1 MAAAVS
7 NRQRR
12 VRVSTPRLRAT
23 AEAALRALGRADL
36 HVDVTVVDDPAI
48 RRLNARYLRRRTTTD
63 VLAFDLEADFHATGP
78 SRLMGEVIV
87 CADTARRQA
96 KRVGVSVALELDL
109 LVVHGLLH
117 LAGWDD
123 HEPRE
128 ARLMHER
135 EREILC
141 GARRQVPARL
151 WAGLLE
157 GPMSACAKRPNRAT
171 VRPESQAR

>member
-1 MAAAVS
+1 MAAAVA

-23 AEAALRALGRADL
+23 AEGALRALGRADL

-48 RRLNARYLRRRTTTD
+48 RRLNARYLGTRKTTD
-63 VLAFDLEADFHATGP
+63 VLAFDLHAPGP

-135 EREILC
+135 EREILADT
-141 GARRQVPARL
+141 GRRAPSRL
-151 WAGLLE
+151 WNGLLE
-157 GPMSACAKRPNRAT
+157 PR
-171 VRPESQAR
+171 

>member
-1 MAAAVS
+1 MRPVAVG

-48 RRLNARYLRRRTTTD
+48 RRLNTRYLRRRTTTD
-63 VLAFDLEADFHATGP
+63 VLAFDLEAPGP

-87 CADTARRQA
+87 CADTAKRQA
-96 KRVGVSVALELDL
+96 RRVGVSVALELDL

-123 HEPRE
+123 HEPQE

-135 EREILC
+135 EREILAEA
-141 GARRQVPARL
+141 GRRAPSRL
-151 WAGLLE
+151 WNGLLE
-157 GPMSACAKRPNRAT
+157 SR
-171 VRPESQAR
+171 

>member
-1 MAAAVS
+1 MRLVAVS

-12 VRVSTPRLRAT
+12 VRVSTPRLRAL
-23 AEAALRALGRADL
+23 AEAVLRALGRADL

-48 RRLNARYLRRRTTTD
+48 RRLNARYLRKRTTTD
-63 VLAFDLEADFHATGP
+63 VLAFDLEAPGP

-87 CADTARRQA
+87 CADTAKRQA
-96 KRVGVSVALELDL
+96 RRVGVSVALELDL

-135 EREILC
+135 EREILAET
-141 GARRQVPARL
+141 GRRVPSRL
-151 WAGLLE
+151 WNGLLE
-157 GPMSACAKRPNRAT
+157 PR
-171 VRPESQAR
+171 

>member
-1 MAAAVS
+1 MRPVAVS

-63 VLAFDLEADFHATGP
+63 VLAFDLEAPGP

-96 KRVGVSVALELDL
+96 RRVGVSVALELDL

-135 EREILC
+135 EREILAEA
-141 GARRQVPARL
+141 GRRAPSRL
-151 WAGLLE
+151 WNGLLE
-157 GPMSACAKRPNRAT
+157 SR
-171 VRPESQAR
+171 

>member
-12 VRVSTPRLRAT
+12 IRVSTPRLRAT
-23 AEAALRALGRADL
+23 AEAALRALGRADRDV
-36 HVDVTVVDDPAI
+36 HVSVVNDPAI
-48 RRLNARYLRRRTTTD
+48 RRLNSRYLRRRTATD
-63 VLAFDLEADFHATGP
+63 VLAFDLDAPGP
-78 SRLMGEVIV
+78 SRLLGEVIV
-87 CADTARRQA
+87 SADTAKRQA
-96 KRVGVSVALELDL
+96 RHAGVPVALELDL

-135 EREILC
+135 AREILA
-141 GARRQVPARL
+141 GAGRRAPARL
-151 WAGLLE
+151 WHGLL
-157 GPMSACAKRPNRAT
+157 A
-171 VRPESQAR
+171 

>member
-36 HVDVTVVDDPAI
+36 HVDVTVVDDPVI

-63 VLAFDLEADFHATGP
+63 VLAFDLEAPGP

-87 CADTARRQA
+87 CADTASRQA
-96 KRVGVSVALELDL
+96 RRVGVSVALELDL

-135 EREILC
+135 EREILAEA
-141 GARRQVPARL
+141 GRRAPSRL
-151 WAGLLE
+151 WNGLLE
-157 GPMSACAKRPNRAT
+157 PR
-171 VRPESQAR
+171 

>member
-1 MAAAVS
+1 MRPVAVS

-48 RRLNARYLRRRTTTD
+48 RRLNARYLRTRKTTD
-63 VLAFDLEADFHATGP
+63 VLAFDLHAPGP

-135 EREILC
+135 EREILAET
-141 GARRQVPARL
+141 GRRAASRL
-151 WAGLLE
+151 WNGLLE
-157 GPMSACAKRPNRAT
+157 PR
-171 VRPESQAR
+171 

>member
-12 VRVSTPRLRAT
+12 VRISTPRLRAT
-23 AEAALRALGRADL
+23 AESALGALGRADRDV
-36 HVDVTVVDDPAI
+36 HVSVVDDAAI
-48 RRLNARYLRRRTTTD
+48 RRLNSRYLRRRTTTD
-63 VLAFDLEADFHATGP
+63 VLAFDLDVPGP
-78 SRLMGEVIV
+78 SRLLGEVIV
-87 CADTARRQA
+87 SADTARRQA
-96 KRVGVSVALELDL
+96 RQAGVPVALELDL

-135 EREILC
+135 AREILS
-141 GARRQVPARL
+141 GAGRRAPRRL
-151 WAGLLE
+151 WHGLL
-157 GPMSACAKRPNRAT
+157 A
-171 VRPESQAR
+171 

>member
-1 MAAAVS
+1 LRPVAVS

-36 HVDVTVVDDPAI
+36 HVDVSVVDDPAI
-48 RRLNARYLRRRTTTD
+48 RRLNARYLRRRRTTD
-63 VLAFDLEADFHATGP
+63 VLAFDLHAPGP

-87 CADTARRQA
+87 CADSARRQA
-96 KRVGVSVALELDL
+96 RGLGVPVALELDL

-117 LAGWDD
+117 LAGWND

-135 EREILC
+135 EREILA
-141 GARRQVPARL
+141 GAGRRAPSRL
-151 WAGLLE
+151 WNGLLE
-157 GPMSACAKRPNRAT
+157 SR
-171 VRPESQAR
+171 

>member
-1 MAAAVS
+1 MSAAVS
-7 NRQRR
+7 NRQGR
-12 VRVSTPRLRAT
+12 VRISTPRLRAT
-23 AEAALRALGRADL
+23 AESALCALGRADRDV
-36 HVDVTVVDDPAI
+36 HVSVVDDPAI

-63 VLAFDLEADFHATGP
+63 VLAFDLHAPGP
-78 SRLMGEVIV
+78 SRLLGEVII

-135 EREILC
+135 EREILA
-141 GARRQVPARL
+141 GVGRRAPSRL
-151 WAGLLE
+151 WNGLL
-157 GPMSACAKRPNRAT
+157 A
-171 VRPESQAR
+171 

>member
-1 MAAAVS
+1 
-7 NRQRR
+7 
-12 VRVSTPRLRAT
+12 L
-23 AEAALRALGRADL
+23 AEAVLRALGRADL

-48 RRLNARYLRRRTTTD
+48 RRLNARYLRKRTTTD
-63 VLAFDLEADFHATGP
+63 VLAFDLEAPGP

-87 CADTARRQA
+87 CADTAKRQA
-96 KRVGVSVALELDL
+96 RRVGVSVALELDL

-135 EREILC
+135 EREILAET
-141 GARRQVPARL
+141 GRRVPSRL
-151 WAGLLE
+151 WNGLLE
-157 GPMSACAKRPNRAT
+157 PR
-171 VRPESQAR
+171 

>member
-1 MAAAVS
+1 VAVS

-36 HVDVTVVDDPAI
+36 HVDVTVVDDGAI

-63 VLAFDLEADFHATGP
+63 VLAFDLETPGP

-96 KRVGVSVALELDL
+96 RRVGVSVALELDL

-135 EREILC
+135 EREILAET
-141 GARRQVPARL
+141 GRRAPPRL
-151 WAGLLE
+151 WNGLLE
-157 GPMSACAKRPNRAT
+157 PR
-171 VRPESQAR
+171 

>member
-1 MAAAVS
+1 LTPVAVS

-48 RRLNARYLRRRTTTD
+48 RRLNARYLHRRTTTD
-63 VLAFDLEADFHATGP
+63 VLAFDLEAPGP

-96 KRVGVSVALELDL
+96 RRVGVSVALELDL

-135 EREILC
+135 EREILAAS
-141 GARRQVPARL
+141 GRRAPSRL
-151 WAGLLE
+151 WNGLLE
-157 GPMSACAKRPNRAT
+157 PR
-171 VRPESQAR
+171 

>member
-1 MAAAVS
+1 MAVS

-63 VLAFDLEADFHATGP
+63 VLAFDLEAPGP

-96 KRVGVSVALELDL
+96 RRVGVSVALELDL

-135 EREILC
+135 EREILAET
-141 GARRQVPARL
+141 GRRAPSRL
-151 WAGLLE
+151 WNGLLE
-157 GPMSACAKRPNRAT
+157 PR
-171 VRPESQAR
+171 

>member
-1 MAAAVS
+1 MAAAVA

-12 VRVSTPRLRAT
+12 VPVSTPRLRAT

-36 HVDVTVVDDPAI
+36 HVDVTVVDDSAI
-48 RRLNARYLRRRTTTD
+48 RRLNARYLRRRRTTD

-87 CADTARRQA
+87 CADTAKRQA
-96 KRVGVSVALELDL
+96 RRVGVSVALEIDL

-135 EREILC
+135 EREILAET
-141 GARRQVPARL
+141 GRRAPARL
-151 WAGLLE
+151 WNGLLD
-157 GPMSACAKRPNRAT
+157 PR
-171 VRPESQAR
+171 

>member
-1 MAAAVS
+1 MRPVAVS

-48 RRLNARYLRRRTTTD
+48 RRLNVRYLRRRETTD
-63 VLAFDLEADFHATGP
+63 VLAFDLHAPGP

-96 KRVGVSVALELDL
+96 ERVGVSVALEL
-109 LVVHGLLH
+109 
-117 LAGWDD
+117 
-123 HEPRE
+123 EPRE

-135 EREILC
+135 EREILAET
-141 GARRQVPARL
+141 GRRAPSRL
-151 WAGLLE
+151 WHGLLE
-157 GPMSACAKRPNRAT
+157 PR
-171 VRPESQAR
+171 

>member
-12 VRVSTPRLRAT
+12 IRVSTPRLRAT
-23 AEAALRALGRADL
+23 AEAALRALGRADRDV
-36 HVDVTVVDDPAI
+36 HVSVVDDRAI

-63 VLAFDLEADFHATGP
+63 VLAFDLHAPGP
-78 SRLMGEVIV
+78 SRLLGEVIV

-96 KRVGVSVALELDL
+96 KRVGVAVALELDL

-135 EREILC
+135 EREILA
-141 GARRQVPARL
+141 GAGRRAPSRF
-151 WAGLLE
+151 WNGLL
-157 GPMSACAKRPNRAT
+157 A
-171 VRPESQAR
+171 

>member
-1 MAAAVS
+1 MDAAVS

-12 VRVSTPRLRAT
+12 VRVSTRRLRAT
-23 AEAALRALGRADL
+23 AVAALSALGRADRDV
-36 HVDVTVVDDPAI
+36 HVSVVDDAAI

-63 VLAFDLEADFHATGP
+63 VLAFDLHAPGP
-78 SRLMGEVIV
+78 SRLLGEVIV

-96 KRVGVSVALELDL
+96 RRVGVSVALELDL

-135 EREILC
+135 EREILAET
-141 GARRQVPARL
+141 GRRAPSRL
-151 WAGLLE
+151 WNGLLE
-157 GPMSACAKRPNRAT
+157 SR
-171 VRPESQAR
+171 

>member
-1 MAAAVS
+1 MPAAVS
-7 NRQRR
+7 NLQRK
-12 VRVSTPRLRAT
+12 VRLSPVRLRRM
-23 AEAALRALGRADL
+23 AESALSALGRADRDV
-36 HVDVTVVDDPAI
+36 HVSVVDDPAI
-48 RRLNARYLRRRTTTD
+48 RRLNARYLRRRATTD
-63 VLAFDLEADFHATGP
+63 VLAFDLRAPGP

-96 KRVGVSVALELDL
+96 RQAGVPVALELDL

-135 EREILC
+135 AREILA
-141 GARRQVPARL
+141 GAGRRAPRRL
-151 WAGLLE
+151 WHGLL
-157 GPMSACAKRPNRAT
+157 A
-171 VRPESQAR
+171 

>member
-1 MAAAVS
+1 MSAAVS

-12 VRVSTPRLRAT
+12 VRISTPRLRAT
-23 AEAALRALGRADL
+23 AESALCALGRADRDV
-36 HVDVTVVDDPAI
+36 HVSVVDYPAI

-63 VLAFDLEADFHATGP
+63 VLAFDLHAPGP
-78 SRLMGEVIV
+78 SRLLGEVII

-117 LAGWDD
+117 LAGLDD

-135 EREILC
+135 EREILA
-141 GARRQVPARL
+141 GVGRRAPSRL
-151 WAGLLE
+151 WNGLL
-157 GPMSACAKRPNRAT
+157 A
-171 VRPESQAR
+171 

>member
-1 MAAAVS
+1 MTAAVV
-7 NRQRR
+7 NLQRH
-12 VRVSTPRLRAT
+12 VRVSTRRLRST
-23 AEAALRALGRADL
+23 AERALRALGRADRDV
-36 HVDVTVVDDPAI
+36 HVSVVDDLVI

-63 VLAFDLEADFHATGP
+63 VLAFDLEAPGP

-87 CADTARRQA
+87 CADTAKRQA
-96 KRVGVSVALELDL
+96 RRVGVSVALELDL

-135 EREILC
+135 EREILAEI
-141 GARRQVPARL
+141 GRRAPSRL
-151 WAGLLE
+151 WVGLLE
-157 GPMSACAKRPNRAT
+157 PR
-171 VRPESQAR
+171 